1 MEESNAEF
9 REWLELLD
17 ECKYAQLK
25 EEINEENA
33 ANLAEFFEEVPEEKR
48 LLVFRL
54 LTKDNAAET
63 FSYMDSDMQEDILN
77 SVTDNEVQ
85 TIINELSVDD
95 AVDFLGELPANVI
108 TRILKNVDE
117 DRRKIINRFLNYP
130 EDSAGSI
137 MTIEFMELHWDYT
150 VGKAMELYKKNRYRQ
165 GNNFIHVML

>member
-1 MEESNAEF
+1 MICLLYTS

-85 TIINELSVDD
+85 TIINELSVD
-95 AVDFLGELPANVI
+95 AVSYTHLDVYKRQAYTFG
-108 TRILKNVDE
+108 RYCG
-117 DRRKIINRFLNYP
+117 RRERC
-130 EDSAGSI
+130 
-137 MTIEFMELHWDYT
+137 YT
-150 VGKAMELYKKNRYRQ
+150 GLFV
-165 GNNFIHVML
+165 